1 MPSRRVVLAGLA
13 GAALPAPLV
22 RAQAL
27 EAVTFGTNWVAQ
39 AEHGGFYQAV
49 ADGTYRRL
57 GLDVTI
63 VPGGPQTNNR
73 MLMTVGRLDF
83 FMGGNLIQAFAAVEQ
98 GVPTLA
104 VAALFQKDPQVMIAH
119 PGQGIE
125 TFRDLAALPTLF
137 ISQTGMATFFRWMKA
152 EYGFRD
158 EQVKPYTFNAQ
169 PFLADRRSAMQGYLT
184 SEPYAIEQTAGF
196 RPEVFLLADAGFDP
210 YSTTIET
217 RRTLMSDRPAVVQR
231 FVEGSIIG
239 WYNYLYGDNAAANA
253 MIRRAN
259 PDMGDDKL
267 TYALERMKAVGIV
280 DSGDAETLGIGA
292 MTDARVKS
300 FFDTL
305 VRIGLCRPDTDWRR
319 AFDPRFV
326 NKGLGRELRRA

>member
-1 MPSRRVVLAGLA
+1 MTSRRSVLAGFA
-13 GAALPAPLV
+13 AAALPAPLV

-27 EAVTFGTNWVAQ
+27 QTVSFGTNWVAQ
-39 AEHGGFYQAV
+39 AEHGGFYQSV

-98 GVPTLA
+98 NVPTLA
-104 VAALFQKDPQVMIAH
+104 VAALFQKDPQVMLAH

-125 TFRDLAALPTLF
+125 TFRDLTGLPTLF
-137 ISQTGMATFFRWMKA
+137 ISQTGIATFFRWMKA

-184 SEPYAIEQTAGF
+184 SEPYAIETTAGF
-196 RPEVFLLADAGFDP
+196 RPQVFLLADAGFDP

-217 RRTLMSDRPAVVQR
+217 RRALLDEQPSVVQR

-239 WYNYLYGDNAAANA
+239 WYNYLYGDNEAANA

-259 PDMGDDKL
+259 PDMGPDKL
-267 TYALERMKAVGIV
+267 AYALGRMKALGIV
-280 DSGDAETLGIGA
+280 DSGDAETKGIGA
-292 MTDARVKS
+292 MTDERVKR